1 MSGSS
6 SAVAASDRTAAV
18 RSGSRALRGDR
29 FCQGRCSSIEPPA
42 DYAALMSS
50 DLDPPPTPD
59 ELVELLHKLTHEEL
73 EQVAAIVRRLL
84 DEHRD
89 DAPQPSS

>member
-1 MSGSS
+1 
-6 SAVAASDRTAAV
+6 
-18 RSGSRALRGDR
+18 
-29 FCQGRCSSIEPPA
+29 
-42 DYAALMSS
+42 MSS